1 MSAEPLLSAP
11 ANAQQHDS
19 IHDYRR
25 AMLQGKLQ
33 QLHALQTQQG
43 KFVSKHR
50 RASAGSLLITER
62 EANTPSIQVG
72 RLAYGSVIFC
82 IISRDAPA
90 VVNGIPAKSSL
101 LIMPSEQDTCCIF
114 PKGMSTLSV
123 ALPESVLAEQLGKEE
138 FQLFQQQA
146 RTSLLAKT
154 LPEQANATLE
164 KLHARMSQV
173 IEASSEAVSVS
184 EEETAM
190 HDILQLLAA
199 LCHQI
204 KPAWQTVSKASRHRV
219 VVRACR
225 ALEENPIISSVQEL
239 AKVAHCSARTLEY
252 AFTQTLDLSP
262 KQYLMLWQLHQARD
276 RLSNRKGI
284 SWRQSLADLTIGNF
298 SRFKRAYQQHFGEWP
313 QDTFLNRK
321 AS

>member
-1 MSAEPLLSAP
+1 MSAEPLLSAT

-72 RLAYGSVIFC
+72 RLTRGSIIFC
-82 IISRDAPA
+82 IIDAEAPA

-114 PKGMSTLSV
+114 PKGMRTLSV
-123 ALPESVLAEQLGKEE
+123 ALPETVLAERLGADN
-138 FQLFQQQA
+138 FQHFQQQA
-146 RTSLLAKT
+146 RTSLLSKK
-154 LPEQANATLE
+154 LPSDANATLS
-164 KLHARMSQV
+164 KLFARLSQA
-173 IEASSEAVSVS
+173 IEESSNSDELNENAASN
-184 EEETAM
+184 
-190 HDILQLLAA
+190 DILKLLTA
-199 LCHQI
+199 LCQQI

-225 ALEENPIISSVQEL
+225 ALEENPIISSVQDL

-252 AFTQTLDLSP
+252 AFTQTLGLSP

-276 RLSNRKGI
+276 RLSNRKGL

-313 QDTFLNRK
+313 QDTFLNHK

>member
-1 MSAEPLLSAP
+1 MSAEPLLSAT
-11 ANAQQHDS
+11 ANTQQHDS

-50 RASAGSLLITER
+50 RASVGSLLITER

-72 RLAYGSVIFC
+72 RLAHGSIIFC
-82 IISRDAPA
+82 IIGPEAPA

-123 ALPESVLAEQLGKEE
+123 ALPESVLAEQLGSEQ
-138 FQLFQQQA
+138 FQHFQQQA
-146 RTSLLAKT
+146 RTSLLTKT
-154 LPEQANATLE
+154 LPPDANTTLE
-164 KLHARMSQV
+164 KLFARMSDV
-173 IEASSEAVSVS
+173 IETSSEAGYT
-184 EEETAM
+184 EDDTAKD
-190 HDILQLLAA
+190 DILQLLTA
-199 LCHQI
+199 LCQQI

-225 ALEENPIISSVQEL
+225 ALEENPVISSVQEL

-252 AFTQTLDLSP
+252 AFTQTLGLSP

-276 RLSNRKGI
+276 RLSNHKGI

-313 QDTFLNRK
+313 QDTFLNHK